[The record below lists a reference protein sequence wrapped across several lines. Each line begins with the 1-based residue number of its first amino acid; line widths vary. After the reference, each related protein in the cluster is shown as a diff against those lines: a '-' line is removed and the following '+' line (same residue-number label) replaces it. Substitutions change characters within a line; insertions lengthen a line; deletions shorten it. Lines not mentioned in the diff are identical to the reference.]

1 VIMISAIYRGWRYA
15 QDLKDSYGVDEFIE
29 KPFKI
34 SELIQKVEAL
44 MDVSVDKSPPPSDQL
59 SKEAERIL
67 EECMNA
73 YRSGQIDD
81 AIVLLKQ
88 GIQIDPLAFKLHY
101 HLALLL
107 GRKNLNY
114 QAIRSLES
122 ALELAPDY
130 FPALKN
136 LAVLYQKT
144 GFKFKA
150 IETWERALGYCE
162 EEGMREKIKKHLM
175 KLL

>member
-1 VIMISAIYRGWRYA
+1 MRAPEAIA
-15 QDLKDSYGVDEFIE
+15 
-29 KPFKI
+29 
-34 SELIQKVEAL
+34 
-44 MDVSVDKSPPPSDQL
+44 
-59 SKEAERIL
+59 
-67 EECMNA
+67 
-73 YRSGQIDD
+73 
-81 AIVLLKQ
+81 LLKK

-122 ALELAPDY
+122 ALELQPDY

-150 IETWERALGYCE
+150 VETWERALGHCE
-162 EEGMREKIKKHLM
+162 EEEMREKIKGHLL